1 MAEFKDAIRAA
12 GGKLEYLHQ
21 PDGRLAFQISG
32 DMRALYMV
40 AVSMDGLRLLD
51 TVPAVGYG
59 QTPVFLIA
67 FVPGGIQMGHGYIL
81 CFVDC
86 LLGNLIDI

>member
-40 AVSMDGLRLLD
+40 AVSMDGLQQRD
-51 TVPAVGYG
+51 HGSA
-59 QTPVFLIA
+59 A
-67 FVPGGIQMGHGYIL
+67 GGIL
-81 CFVDC
+81 S
-86 LLGNLIDI
+86 

>member
-21 PDGRLAFQISG
+21 SDGRLAFQISG
-32 DMRALYMV
+32 DMRAVYMV

-51 TVPAVGYG
+51 TVPAVG
-59 QTPVFLIA
+59 
-67 FVPGGIQMGHGYIL
+67 
-81 CFVDC
+81 
-86 LLGNLIDI
+86 